1 VVGFNSTGCE
11 KSEVDES
18 IKTVSRSRF
27 WVKGLAQR
35 HLVAL
40 LLGLVAVVISVSVGQ
55 VWAYT
60 ISPNPPVA
68 EQPFTITASNS
79 NDYII
84 VGGFCLNGA
93 VTGFMTASQGSVTLT
108 LSAGQY
114 SFEIPSEVSCT
125 LFTVVPASIP
135 EYPYGLALLAVFM
148 VLGYAVV
155 KRRMTT
161 R

>member
-1 VVGFNSTGCE
+1 
-11 KSEVDES
+11 
-18 IKTVSRSRF
+18 
-27 WVKGLAQR
+27 
-35 HLVAL
+35 
-40 LLGLVAVVISVSVGQ
+40 
-55 VWAYT
+55 
-60 ISPNPPVA
+60 
-68 EQPFTITASNS
+68 
-79 NDYII
+79 
-84 VGGFCLNGA
+84 
-93 VTGFMTASQGSVTLT
+93 MTAVPGSITLT

-114 SFEIPSEVSCT
+114 SFQIQNEVSCI